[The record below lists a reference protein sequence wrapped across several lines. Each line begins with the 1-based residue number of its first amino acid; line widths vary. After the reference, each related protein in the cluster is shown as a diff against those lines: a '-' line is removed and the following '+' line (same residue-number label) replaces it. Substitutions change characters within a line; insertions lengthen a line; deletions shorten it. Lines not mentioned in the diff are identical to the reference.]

1 MGSCMGV
8 SKYVVGSIPLL
19 FVIVGLASA
28 ASGVIAPSGEAHPV
42 AGTLLVLVG
51 LTLFLSLWLVGWW
64 SGAHRRTV

>member
-8 SKYVVGSIPLL
+8 SKYVVGAIPLL
-19 FVIVGLASA
+19 FVIVGLASGT
-28 ASGVIAPSGEAHPV
+28 SEIVAPGGEAHPV

-64 SGAHRRTV
+64 SGANRRTV